1 MKKIICLALVLIMT
15 LSFVACDKEDI
26 LTKSEGVMTWEEYNA
41 AALNDEVTIEAYVQG
56 KQSWWS
62 DNGVGKATI
71 YLQDGVG
78 GYLLY
83 DLHCSEE
90 EYGKLVEGTKVRVT
104 GYKAAYKGE
113 YEIIDATFEIIEG
126 NYVCAYYLKTKNIY
140 QTCERAKSCVKN
152 NYSEYNPFYMLYTDT
167 DLNLSAIA
175 LKEIKETITTIRV
188 SLSTAQKA
196 YADADLDAIEK
207 LLQN

>member
-78 GYLLY
+78 GY
-83 DLHCSEE
+83 
-90 EYGKLVEGTKVRVT
+90 
-104 GYKAAYKGE
+104 
-113 YEIIDATFEIIEG
+113 F
-126 NYVCAYYLKTKNIY
+126 
-140 QTCERAKSCVKN
+140 
-152 NYSEYNPFYMLYTDT
+152 
-167 DLNLSAIA
+167 
-175 LKEIKETITTIRV
+175 
-188 SLSTAQKA
+188 
-196 YADADLDAIEK
+196 
-207 LLQN
+207 